1 MCFYRRSEIP
11 STLIPLA
18 DKHHFGDV
26 VDMEHDSDDEELS
39 EKETNER
46 SERALNIKYT
56 PPNGLPFYQLD
67 LISLLFLWC
76 LFSLQILS
84 FEPKP
89 LSHGSQGKEKEV
101 TKETR

>member
-39 EKETNER
+39 EKETNEN
-46 SERALNIKYT
+46 RAPNCDPTAFNRYSHQVDA
-56 PPNGLPFYQLD
+56 PPDCGLAEEVGVSRVCPEA
-67 LISLLFLWC
+67 
-76 LFSLQILS
+76 S
-84 FEPKP
+84 FAE
-89 LSHGSQGKEKEV
+89 S
-101 TKETR
+101 TI